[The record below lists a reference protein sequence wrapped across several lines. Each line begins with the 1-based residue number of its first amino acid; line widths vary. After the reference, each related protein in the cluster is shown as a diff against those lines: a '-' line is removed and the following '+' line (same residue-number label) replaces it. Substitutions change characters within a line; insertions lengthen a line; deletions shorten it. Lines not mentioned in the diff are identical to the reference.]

1 MKCVTNI
8 QKWLKNILGKWGTT
22 WGVLGPI
29 GVFIPQWKPD
39 GWKGVALVVTVLA
52 ISVCWAVWMSRKKES
67 VKVMIP
73 GKDGEITIEVGD
85 IFEGEGVKF
94 IPVNEY
100 FDCKVGETV
109 AERSLHGQF
118 IKKIMKN
125 NEERWQKLV
134 VVEGLEGIEPERRNV
149 ERRGGIEK
157 RDQYTIGTCAHV
169 PNAGAGEE
177 YFLVALSRTD
187 RESLKA
193 KAGFTELCTCI
204 IEVCKKGR
212 QRSEGREVVIPLFG
226 TGLSNT
232 GIPAQ
237 QILDL
242 LILLIRHE
250 AQKEEIAKHIKIV
263 ISGETVDKLDL
274 NETERRWKK

>member
-1 MKCVTNI
+1 MKIVTNI
-8 QKWLKNILGKWGTT
+8 QKWLQNISGKWGMV

-29 GVFIPQWKPD
+29 GAFIPQWKPD
-39 GWKGVALVVTVLA
+39 GWKGITLVVTVLGIAVCLA
-52 ISVCWAVWMSRKKES
+52 IWTGRKKAA

-73 GKDGEITIEVGD
+73 GKDSEITIEVRD

-118 IKKIMKN
+118 IKRVMKYD
-125 NEERWQKLV
+125 EKRWQKLV
-134 VVEGLEGIEPERRNV
+134 VLEGLKGIRPKRRNM
-149 ERRGGIEK
+149 ERKEGMEK
-157 RDQYTIGTCAHV
+157 RDQYAIGTCAHV
-169 PNAGAGEE
+169 RSTRAEEE

-187 RESLKA
+187 RKSLKA
-193 KAGFTELCTCI
+193 KAGFTELYTCI
-204 IEVCKKGR
+204 IEICKMGR
-212 QRSEGREVVIPLFG
+212 QRSEGKDVVIPLLG

-263 ISGETVDKLDL
+263 ISSEALNKLDL
-274 NETERRWKK
+274 NETERRWRK